1 MARFDNSLVAVT
13 SRSFS
18 TNQFLVKKLKESYPN
33 VSLNLTGKTLKENEL
48 VKFLANADK
57 AIVGIE
63 IIDKDI
69 LDQLPKL
76 KLISKYGVGL
86 NNLDLDECKKRNIQI
101 KFQPGSNK
109 QSVAEFTL
117 LLMLNSLRQ
126 VHNNKTE
133 IIEGNWTQA
142 KGQELKG
149 KKIGIIGFGN
159 IGSCLVSLLKPFGN
173 KILFFDE
180 RKFSSA
186 EIDKFNDKNLKQ
198 ASISEVLSTS
208 DIVSIHI
215 PLNSGTKNMINKNAF
230 KQMKESIIL
239 INTSRG
245 GIVDEVELYKFLKN
259 NNLAFASFD
268 VFEHEPAF
276 KSPLLKLDN
285 FFASSHR
292 ASLTDQGIESKNI
305 NWNLDYYSK

>member
-1 MARFDNSLVAVT
+1 MARFDKSQVAVT

-48 VKFLANADK
+48 VKFLATADK

-186 EIDKFNDKNLKQ
+186 EIDKFDDKNLKQ

-208 DIVSIHI
+208 DIVSIHV
-215 PLNSGTKNMINKNAF
+215 PLSSGTKNMINKDAF

-292 ASLTDQGIESKNI
+292 ASLTDQGIESMGIAAI
-305 NWNLDYYSK
+305 NGLAD

>member
-1 MARFDNSLVAVT
+1 MARFDKSLVAVT

-48 VKFLANADK
+48 VKFLATADK

-215 PLNSGTKNMINKNAF
+215 PLSSGTKNMINKNAF

-292 ASLTDQGIESKNI
+292 ASLTDQGIESMGIAAI
-305 NWNLDYYSK
+305 NGLGD

>member
-1 MARFDNSLVAVT
+1 MAKFDDSLVAVT

-48 VKFLANADK
+48 VKFLATADK

-133 IIEGNWTQA
+133 IIEGNWTQS

-292 ASLTDQGIESKNI
+292 ASLTDQGIESMGIAAI
-305 NWNLDYYSK
+305 NGLGD

>member
-1 MARFDNSLVAVT
+1 MAKFDDSLVAVT

-48 VKFLANADK
+48 VKFLATADK

-276 KSPLLKLDN
+276 KSPLLELDN

-292 ASLTDQGIESKNI
+292 ASLTEQGIQSMGIAAI
-305 NWNLDYYSK
+305 NGLRD

>member
-1 MARFDNSLVAVT
+1 MAKFDDSLVAVT

-48 VKFLANADK
+48 VKFLATADK

-215 PLNSGTKNMINKNAF
+215 PLSSGTKNMINKDAF

-292 ASLTDQGIESKNI
+292 ASLTEQGIESMGIAAI
-305 NWNLDYYSK
+305 NGLGD

>member
-215 PLNSGTKNMINKNAF
+215 PLSSGTKNMINKNAF
-230 KQMKESIIL
+230 KQMRESIIL

-292 ASLTDQGIESKNI
+292 ASLTDQGIESMGIAAI
-305 NWNLDYYSK
+305 NGLGD

>member
-33 VSLNLTGKTLKENEL
+33 VSLNLTGKTLKKNEL

-57 AIVGIE
+57 AIVGLE

-149 KKIGIIGFGN
+149 KKIGLIGFGN

-215 PLNSGTKNMINKNAF
+215 PLSSGTKNMINKDAF

-292 ASLTDQGIESKNI
+292 ASLTEQGIESMGIAAI
-305 NWNLDYYSK
+305 NGLGD

>member
-186 EIDKFNDKNLKQ
+186 EIDKFDDKNLKQ

-215 PLNSGTKNMINKNAF
+215 PLSSGTKNMINKNAF

-292 ASLTDQGIESKNI
+292 ASLTEQGIESMGIAAI
-305 NWNLDYYSK
+305 NGLGD

>member
-1 MARFDNSLVAVT
+1 MAKFDDSLVAVT

-159 IGSCLVSLLKPFGN
+159 IGSCLVGLLKPFGN

-186 EIDKFNDKNLKQ
+186 EIDKFDDKNLKQ

-215 PLNSGTKNMINKNAF
+215 PLSSGTKNMINKNAF
-230 KQMKESIIL
+230 KQMRESIIL

-292 ASLTDQGIESKNI
+292 ASLTEQGIESMGIAAI
-305 NWNLDYYSK
+305 NGLGD

>member
-33 VSLNLTGKTLKENEL
+33 VSLNLTGKTLKKNEL

-215 PLNSGTKNMINKNAF
+215 PLSSGTKNMINKDAF

-292 ASLTDQGIESKNI
+292 ASLTEQGIQSMGIAAI
-305 NWNLDYYSK
+305 NGLGD

>member
-1 MARFDNSLVAVT
+1 MAGFDNSLVAVT

-48 VKFLANADK
+48 VKFLASADK

-215 PLNSGTKNMINKNAF
+215 PLSSGTKNMINKNAF

-292 ASLTDQGIESKNI
+292 ASLTDQGIESMGIAAI
-305 NWNLDYYSK
+305 NGLAD

>member
-1 MARFDNSLVAVT
+1 MAKFDDSLVAVT

-215 PLNSGTKNMINKNAF
+215 PLSSGTKNMINKNAF

-292 ASLTDQGIESKNI
+292 ASLTDQGIESMGIAAI
-305 NWNLDYYSK
+305 NGLGD

>member
-48 VKFLANADK
+48 VKFLATADK

-292 ASLTDQGIESKNI
+292 ASLTDQGIESMGIAAI
-305 NWNLDYYSK
+305 NGLGD

>member
-1 MARFDNSLVAVT
+1 MARFDKSLVAVT

-18 TNQFLVKKLKESYPN
+18 TNQILVKKLKESHPN
-33 VSLNLTGKTLKENEL
+33 VSLNLTGKTLKDNEL

-186 EIDKFNDKNLKQ
+186 EIDKFDDKNLKQ

-215 PLNSGTKNMINKNAF
+215 PLSSGTKNMINKNAF
-230 KQMKESIIL
+230 KQMRESIIL

-268 VFEHEPAF
+268 VFEHEPAIT
-276 KSPLLKLDN
+276 SPLLKLDN
-285 FFASSHR
+285 ILASSHR
-292 ASLTDQGIESKNI
+292 ASLTDQGIESMGIAAI
-305 NWNLDYYSK
+305 NGLGD

>member
-1 MARFDNSLVAVT
+1 MAKFDDSLVAVT

-215 PLNSGTKNMINKNAF
+215 PLSSGTKNMINKNAF

-292 ASLTDQGIESKNI
+292 ASLTEQGIESMGIAAI
-305 NWNLDYYSK
+305 NGLGD

>member
-1 MARFDNSLVAVT
+1 MAKFDDSLVAVT

-186 EIDKFNDKNLKQ
+186 EIDKFDDKNLKQ

-215 PLNSGTKNMINKNAF
+215 PLSSGTKNMINKNAF

-292 ASLTDQGIESKNI
+292 ASLTEQGIESMGIAAI
-305 NWNLDYYSK
+305 NGLGD

>member
-1 MARFDNSLVAVT
+1 MAKFDDSLVAVT

-33 VSLNLTGKTLKENEL
+33 VSLNLTGKTLKDNEL

-159 IGSCLVSLLKPFGN
+159 IGSCLVGLLKPFGN

-215 PLNSGTKNMINKNAF
+215 PLSSGTKNMINKNAF
-230 KQMKESIIL
+230 RQMKESIIL

-276 KSPLLKLDN
+276 KSPLLELDN

-292 ASLTDQGIESKNI
+292 ASLTEQGIQSMGIAAI
-305 NWNLDYYSK
+305 NGLRD

>member
-215 PLNSGTKNMINKNAF
+215 PLSSGTKNMINKDAF

-292 ASLTDQGIESKNI
+292 ASLTEQGIESMGIAAI
-305 NWNLDYYSK
+305 NGLGD

>member
-33 VSLNLTGKTLKENEL
+33 VSLNLTGKTLKDNEL

-186 EIDKFNDKNLKQ
+186 EIDKFDDKNLKQ

-215 PLNSGTKNMINKNAF
+215 PLSSGTKNMINKNAF
-230 KQMKESIIL
+230 KQMRESIIL

-292 ASLTDQGIESKNI
+292 ASLTEQGIESMGIAAI
-305 NWNLDYYSK
+305 NGLGD

>member
-18 TNQFLVKKLKESYPN
+18 TNQFLVKKLKESHPN

-63 IIDKDI
+63 IIDKNI

-208 DIVSIHI
+208 DIVSIHL
-215 PLNSGTKNMINKNAF
+215 PLSSGTKNMINKNAF
-230 KQMKESIIL
+230 KQMRESIIL

-292 ASLTDQGIESKNI
+292 ASLTDQGIESMGIAAI
-305 NWNLDYYSK
+305 NGLGD

>member
-186 EIDKFNDKNLKQ
+186 EIDKFDDKNLKQ

-215 PLNSGTKNMINKNAF
+215 PLSSGTKNMINKDAF

-292 ASLTDQGIESKNI
+292 ASLTEQGIESMGIAAI
-305 NWNLDYYSK
+305 NGLGD

>member
-1 MARFDNSLVAVT
+1 MARFDKSQVAVT

-48 VKFLANADK
+48 VKFLATADK

-133 IIEGNWTQA
+133 IIEGNWTQS

-215 PLNSGTKNMINKNAF
+215 PLSSGTKNMINKNAF

-292 ASLTDQGIESKNI
+292 ASLTDQGIESMGIAAI
-305 NWNLDYYSK
+305 NGLGD

>member
-1 MARFDNSLVAVT
+1 MAKFDDSLVAVT

-48 VKFLANADK
+48 VKFLATADK

-215 PLNSGTKNMINKNAF
+215 PLSSGTKNMINKDAF

-292 ASLTDQGIESKNI
+292 ASLTEQGIQSMGIAAI
-305 NWNLDYYSK
+305 NGLGD

>member
-1 MARFDNSLVAVT
+1 MAKFDDSLVAVT

-48 VKFLANADK
+48 VKFLATADK

-69 LDQLPKL
+69 LNQLPKL

-292 ASLTDQGIESKNI
+292 ASLTDQGIESMGIAAI
-305 NWNLDYYSK
+305 NGLGD

>member
-1 MARFDNSLVAVT
+1 MARFDKSLVAVT

-48 VKFLANADK
+48 VKFLASADK

-215 PLNSGTKNMINKNAF
+215 PLSSGTKNMINKNAF
-230 KQMKESIIL
+230 KQMRESIIL

-292 ASLTDQGIESKNI
+292 ASLTDQGIESMGIAAI
-305 NWNLDYYSK
+305 NGLGD

>member
-48 VKFLANADK
+48 VKFLATADK

-86 NNLDLDECKKRNIQI
+86 NNLDLGECKKRNIQI

-215 PLNSGTKNMINKNAF
+215 PLSSGTKNMINKNAF

-292 ASLTDQGIESKNI
+292 ASLTEQGIQSMGIAAI
-305 NWNLDYYSK
+305 NGLGD

>member
-1 MARFDNSLVAVT
+1 MARFDKSLVAVT

-48 VKFLANADK
+48 VKFLATADK

-117 LLMLNSLRQ
+117 LLILNSLRQ

-159 IGSCLVSLLKPFGN
+159 IGSCLVGLLKPFGN

-215 PLNSGTKNMINKNAF
+215 PLSSGTKNMINKNAF

-276 KSPLLKLDN
+276 KSPLLELDN

-292 ASLTDQGIESKNI
+292 ASLTEQGIQSMGIAAI
-305 NWNLDYYSK
+305 NGLRD

>member
-48 VKFLANADK
+48 VKFLATADK

-230 KQMKESIIL
+230 KQMRESIIL

-292 ASLTDQGIESKNI
+292 ASLTEQGIQSMGIAAI
-305 NWNLDYYSK
+305 NGLGD

>member
-1 MARFDNSLVAVT
+1 MARFDKSLVAVT

-48 VKFLANADK
+48 VKFLATADK

-186 EIDKFNDKNLKQ
+186 EIDKFDDKNLKQ

-208 DIVSIHI
+208 DIVSIHL
-215 PLNSGTKNMINKNAF
+215 PLSSGTKNMINKNAF
-230 KQMKESIIL
+230 KQMRESIIL

-292 ASLTDQGIESKNI
+292 ASLTEQGIESMGIAAI
-305 NWNLDYYSK
+305 NGLAD

>member
-186 EIDKFNDKNLKQ
+186 EIDKFNNKNLKQ

-215 PLNSGTKNMINKNAF
+215 PLSSGTKNMINKNAF

-292 ASLTDQGIESKNI
+292 ASLTEQGIESMGIAAI
-305 NWNLDYYSK
+305 NGLGD

>member
-186 EIDKFNDKNLKQ
+186 EIDKFDDKNLKQ

-215 PLNSGTKNMINKNAF
+215 PLSSGTKNMINKNAF

-292 ASLTDQGIESKNI
+292 ASLTEQGIQSMGIAAI
-305 NWNLDYYSK
+305 NGLGD

>member
-1 MARFDNSLVAVT
+1 MVDAEFTNGRFDDSLVAVT

-48 VKFLANADK
+48 VKFLATADK

-159 IGSCLVSLLKPFGN
+159 IGSCLVSLLKPFV
-173 KILFFDE
+173 IRFYFL
-180 RKFSSA
+180 
-186 EIDKFNDKNLKQ
+186 
-198 ASISEVLSTS
+198 
-208 DIVSIHI
+208 
-215 PLNSGTKNMINKNAF
+215 
-230 KQMKESIIL
+230 MKE
-239 INTSRG
+239 N
-245 GIVDEVELYKFLKN
+245 FLQ
-259 NNLAFASFD
+259 
-268 VFEHEPAF
+268 
-276 KSPLLKLDN
+276 LK
-285 FFASSHR
+285 
-292 ASLTDQGIESKNI
+292 
-305 NWNLDYYSK
+305 

>member
-18 TNQFLVKKLKESYPN
+18 TNQFLVKKLKESHPN

-180 RKFSSA
+180 R
-186 EIDKFNDKNLKQ
+186 
-198 ASISEVLSTS
+198 
-208 DIVSIHI
+208 
-215 PLNSGTKNMINKNAF
+215 
-230 KQMKESIIL
+230 
-239 INTSRG
+239 
-245 GIVDEVELYKFLKN
+245 
-259 NNLAFASFD
+259 
-268 VFEHEPAF
+268 
-276 KSPLLKLDN
+276 
-285 FFASSHR
+285 
-292 ASLTDQGIESKNI
+292 
-305 NWNLDYYSK
+305 

>member
-101 KFQPGSNK
+101 KFQPGSNR

-215 PLNSGTKNMINKNAF
+215 PLSSGTKNMINKNAF
-230 KQMKESIIL
+230 KQMRESIIL

-292 ASLTDQGIESKNI
+292 ASLTDQGIESMGIAAI
-305 NWNLDYYSK
+305 NGLGD

>member
-1 MARFDNSLVAVT
+1 MAKFDDSLVAVT

-33 VSLNLTGKTLKENEL
+33 VLLNLTGKTLKENEL

-186 EIDKFNDKNLKQ
+186 EIDKFDDKNLKQ

-215 PLNSGTKNMINKNAF
+215 PLSSGTKNMINKNAF
-230 KQMKESIIL
+230 KQMRESIIL

-292 ASLTDQGIESKNI
+292 ASLTEQGIESMGIAAI
-305 NWNLDYYSK
+305 NGLGD

>member
-1 MARFDNSLVAVT
+1 MARFDKSQVAVT

-48 VKFLANADK
+48 VKFLATADK

-215 PLNSGTKNMINKNAF
+215 PLSSGTKNMINKNAF

-292 ASLTDQGIESKNI
+292 ASLTEQGIQSMGIAAI
-305 NWNLDYYSK
+305 NGLGD